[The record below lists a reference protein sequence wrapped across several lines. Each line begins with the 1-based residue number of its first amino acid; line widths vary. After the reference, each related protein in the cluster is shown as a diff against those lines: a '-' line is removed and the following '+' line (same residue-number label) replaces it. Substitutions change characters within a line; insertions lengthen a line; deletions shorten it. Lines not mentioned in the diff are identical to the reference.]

1 MNELDTEQRKE
12 YEGLQA
18 ENNKTLQDITRAK
31 NELDELAYKVNAQD
45 NRLRMDNQRMKVIN
59 LKEEIKVLEA
69 KKSDLDIQ
77 LNESNMSIPE
87 LRDRL
92 LAKLKEDKERMKD
105 AEDRSRDLK
114 RATDNLDKK
123 IRDMEDE
130 ILGNNALTE
139 NNKKKF
145 EAMYEVEKEIT
156 EFIDNFDNNRE
167 KARDKMGQLQQTIVA
182 TLENMSALMT
192 AMKTIPTME
201 DHEKMVNDLK
211 FTQKQ
216 KDNAEET
223 LRLVQGQLMKR
234 QKDLEKIE
242 QFETTLPQQLSKMKE
257 RYQEMNTEIKK
268 FERVDQI
275 KQEMIDKRA
284 TLLADTHDLVMRTGM
299 LGEERR
305 TVDMELNSKRQKLN
319 QHDMYSEYTELEHK
333 IDQNEQL
340 INNIKNFIASKEQYM
355 NGDNVIQ
362 ENKKLQTQINDL
374 LLGK

>member
-257 RYQEMNTEIKK
+257 RYFFPK
-268 FERVDQI
+268 
-275 KQEMIDKRA
+275 
-284 TLLADTHDLVMRTGM
+284 
-299 LGEERR
+299 
-305 TVDMELNSKRQKLN
+305 
-319 QHDMYSEYTELEHK
+319 
-333 IDQNEQL
+333 
-340 INNIKNFIASKEQYM
+340 
-355 NGDNVIQ
+355 
-362 ENKKLQTQINDL
+362 
-374 LLGK
+374 